1 MLKTFKNNL
10 FEVGVK
16 LDNGE
21 VLFDVEQVAKSLG
34 FTQVKG
40 DKTYI
45 RWTTVNNYLQKYLS
59 QDVGKGDLIP
69 ESLVYKLAFKASND
83 AAEAFQ
89 DWLSIEVVPSI
100 RKHGGF
106 LTAEKIEEVL
116 LDPDT
121 LIKLATN
128 LKEERERRIHLENQ
142 IQVDRPYT
150 NFAKSIAHSSDSIT
164 IGEFSKILAN
174 TGIRIGRNRLFNWLR
189 EQGYLI
195 KRGRE
200 KNNPQQVYI
209 DRGFFQLKESIVHTI
224 DGDLTRTT
232 TLLTGKGQ
240 LYLLDKLKEAFC
252 A

>member
-1 MLKTFKNNL
+1 M
-10 FEVGVK
+10 
-16 LDNGE
+16 
-21 VLFDVEQVAKSLG
+21 
-34 FTQVKG
+34 
-40 DKTYI
+40 
-45 RWTTVNNYLQKYLS
+45 
-59 QDVGKGDLIP
+59 
-69 ESLVYKLAFKASND
+69 
-83 AAEAFQ
+83 
-89 DWLSIEVVPSI
+89 SIEVVPSI

-164 IGEFSKILAN
+164 SGEFSKSLAN
-174 TGIRIGRNRLFNWLR
+174 TGIRIG
-189 EQGYLI
+189 
-195 KRGRE
+195 
-200 KNNPQQVYI
+200 
-209 DRGFFQLKESIVHTI
+209 RGFFQLKESIVHTI

-232 TLLTGKGQ
+232 ILLTGKGQ